1 MRRYESIV
9 VLEPDLHDDDIK
21 AFTEKYSQLIMT
33 QGGEVIKV
41 EDWGTKKLAYLVRKR
56 DKGHYIL
63 FDYVGNPAL
72 IFEIERQ
79 LKISEDVMKY
89 LSVKLDDDVDLEAFK
104 QQAKPQEPAPEES
117 ATETAEA
124 PVEAVAAPEAEAP
137 VEGVADP
144 GTEAPV
150 EAAPEAEAPVE
161 GVAAPEVEA
170 LVEAAPV
177 EEIQEPKPEEETATE
192 RKESDK

>member
-9 VLEPDLHDDDIK
+9 VLDPDLHDDDIK

-72 IFEIERQ
+72 IFEMERQ

-89 LSVKLDDDVDLEAFK
+89 LSVKLDDEVDLEAFK
-104 QQAKPQEPAPEES
+104 QQAKPQEPAPEE
-117 ATETAEA
+117 APAAEIAA

-137 VEGVADP
+137 VE
-144 GTEAPV
+144 
-150 EAAPEAEAPVE
+150 AAPAEETEEPKA
-161 GVAAPEVEA
+161 
-170 LVEAAPV
+170 V
-177 EEIQEPKPEEETATE
+177 EEAATE
-192 RKESDK
+192 RKESENEQAS